1 MKSRAYARVD
11 EPHLLEK
18 RLKLLAD
25 GACYVGGSL
34 GGFVSVFDR
43 ADGHSVLV
51 DELRDKGAGDVDKG
65 VSLGHVNSLPGV
77 VDVSAHIHSP
87 GSASSP
93 TAAAEVG

>member
-1 MKSRAYARVD
+1 
-11 EPHLLEK
+11 
-18 RLKLLAD
+18 
-25 GACYVGGSL
+25 
-34 GGFVSVFDR
+34 
-43 ADGHSVLV
+43 V